1 MQPERDTGRDAY
13 ARKAWA
19 DAYAHLA
26 AADRSQ
32 PLEPADLELLAASAY
47 LTGRDVECVELWARS
62 YNALLERGEPTRAAR
77 NAFWLCLHL
86 ALRGQPGRSGGWL
99 ARAQR
104 LVEAGPSDC
113 PERGY
118 LLVPATLSHLE
129 NEPAAALELAR
140 AATACG
146 DRFAEADLSAFG
158 LTLQGQALV
167 ALGRAGEG
175 LARLDEA
182 MVSVT
187 SGEVSEMVAGI
198 LFCAVIETCR
208 LTFDLR
214 RVREWTSAL
223 SSWCSAQPDLVPYR
237 GQCLVHRAE
246 ILTLHG
252 AWDEALDE
260 TRRSCAAFGEA
271 SEQPALGAAYYQLGE
286 LHRLR
291 GSSAEA
297 ESAYQQA
304 SRLSRQPQ
312 PGHALL
318 RLAQGR
324 TAAAAAAIR
333 RAVDETRE
341 RGQRA
346 ELLIAQVE
354 ILLAVKDIPAA
365 RVAADELT
373 GIAVALDAP
382 LLLAASRSGDGAV
395 RLAEGSPAAA
405 LVQLRSA
412 WNAWQSLEVPY
423 ETARVRVLIGLAC
436 RALGDED
443 SARME
448 FDAALWIFTEL
459 GAVPDVARVESLLLG
474 PAGGLTAREIEVV
487 RLVATGRTNRDIAAE
502 LYLSEKTIARHLSN
516 IFAKLD
522 MSSRSAVTAYAYE
535 HGLLA

>member
-1 MQPERDTGRDAY
+1 VQPERDTGRDAY

-62 YNALLERGEPTRAAR
+62 YSALLERGEPTRAAR
-77 NAFWLCLHL
+77 NAFWLSIHL
-86 ALRGQPGRSGGWL
+86 MLRGQPGRSGGWL

-104 LVEAGPSDC
+104 LVDARSDDC

-118 LLVPATLSHLE
+118 LLVPVTLSHLE
-129 NEPAAALELAR
+129 NEPSAALELAR
-140 AATACG
+140 TATACG
-146 DRFAEADLSAFG
+146 ERFADADLCAFG

-223 SSWCSAQPDLVPYR
+223 TSWCSAQPDLVPYR

-324 TAAAAAAIR
+324 TTAAAAAIR

-373 GIAVALDAP
+373 AIAVALDAP
-382 LLLAASRSGDGAV
+382 LLLAASRYGDGAV
-395 RLAEGSPAAA
+395 RLAEGSTTAA
-405 LVQLRSA
+405 LVLLRSA
-412 WNAWQSLEVPY
+412 WNAWQALEVPY

-502 LYLSEKTIARHLSN
+502 LYLSEKTVARHLSN